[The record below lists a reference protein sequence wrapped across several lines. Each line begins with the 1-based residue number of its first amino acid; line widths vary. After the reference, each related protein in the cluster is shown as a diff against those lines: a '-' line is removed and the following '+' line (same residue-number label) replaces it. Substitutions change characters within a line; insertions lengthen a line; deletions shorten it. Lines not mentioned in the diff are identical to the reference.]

1 MAKPHSQTGHGPLGG
16 TEDESSLAHGE
27 ASRGDAEGDG
37 GTEADWDIPAAPD
50 NSPLSRILGVVLVV
64 VLAGVFSFVAYRKYD
79 EARRNPTAN
88 QTVADNASP
97 SDPNADAGATTPA
110 GERNATGQNGATQT
124 DASKAAAS
132 FAQNRPASADAFGSL
147 DDQAPNRSANGS
159 PNSLQRDRQA
169 PGSAAF
175 AQARTTSNTNPA
187 APRED
192 ANPFGDLGNSPEQPK
207 QQPPTQGE
215 PPQQFAA
222 GTPNNSA
229 AAAGSHIKDDAN
241 GGFPGAGSPNH
252 AIVAGGVPHGAGEH
266 RPAGVTAADAD
277 MQNLFPNEGAPQH
290 DRPTPNPQNL
300 AGRATPLE
308 PAAMNRTAQLQ
319 DLTGQVRP
327 GQIPVAQAQPGQIQP
342 SRTPP
347 TQSEPLDNEALD
359 GSHSPAHAALGERGV
374 AQIQPDSR
382 RPKPDAAMSAIPSA
396 GTAKTGRAEALLA
409 GKEREPSGD
418 DSPFGNSPSPTA
430 APRGVPQSTDRSHS
444 TLSPVQTSST
454 TNISAA
460 GARSPAASTDDPFG
474 GDRSAMNGRFAEK
487 SAPSPSAERGF
498 SQPGR
503 LSSGAGSVTAV
514 GTTNDA
520 ADYYVVQPQDNFWTI
535 SRKKYGTSRFFHALA
550 ELNKERIPD
559 AGRMRPGMKVSTP
572 PAEILEERYSQF
584 LPPGTKVQVA
594 AGYDVFAKVTPT
606 GFQVGPDGTPKY
618 RTGEHDTL
626 SEIAAKHLGR
636 SSRWIQIYE
645 MNRDKLSNPNQL
657 KVGTELVLPVD
668 ASSIGMSSEEDER
681 R

>member
-1 MAKPHSQTGHGPLGG
+1 MAKPYSQTGHGPLGG

-97 SDPNADAGATTPA
+97 SDPNADAGATSPA
-110 GERNATGQNGATQT
+110 GERNAAGQSNASQT

-132 FAQNRPASADAFGSL
+132 FAQNRPASADGFGSL
-147 DDQAPNRSANGS
+147 DDQGPSRSANGA

-169 PGSAAF
+169 PGAAAF
-175 AQARTTSNTNPA
+175 AQARTTANTNPA
-187 APRED
+187 AAREAD
-192 ANPFGDLGNSPEQPK
+192 ANPFGDLGNSPERPN

-215 PPQQFAA
+215 PPQQLAA
-222 GTPNNSA
+222 GTPNTGA
-229 AAAGSHIKDDAN
+229 ATAGLPIKADAN
-241 GGFPGAGSPNH
+241 GGFPGADSPNH
-252 AIVAGGVPHGAGEH
+252 TIVAGGVPHGAGEH
-266 RPAGVTAADAD
+266 RPVPVTAADAD

-300 AGRATPLE
+300 PGRGTPLE
-308 PAAMNRTAQLQ
+308 PAGMNRTAQLQ
-319 DLTGQVRP
+319 DPTAQVRP
-327 GQIPVAQAQPGQIQP
+327 GQIAVAQTQPGQVQP

-347 TQSEPLDNEALD
+347 TQNEPLDNETLD
-359 GSHSPAHAALGERGV
+359 GSHSPAHSALGERGV
-374 AQIQPDSR
+374 AQMQPDSR
-382 RPKPDAAMSAIPSA
+382 GPKSDAAMSAIPSA

-409 GKEREPSGD
+409 GKEREPNGD
-418 DSPFGNSPSPTA
+418 DSPFGNSPLPATSS
-430 APRGVPQSTDRSHS
+430 RGVPQPTDRSHS
-444 TLSPVQTSST
+444 TFSPVQTSST
-454 TNISAA
+454 TNIPGA
-460 GARSPAASTDDPFG
+460 GARSPSASDDPFG
-474 GDRSAMNGRFAEK
+474 GDRSATNGRFAEK
-487 SAPSPSAERGF
+487 SGPSPSAEGGL

-520 ADYYVVQPQDNFWTI
+520 GDYYVVQPQDNFWSI
-535 SRKKYGTSRFFHALA
+535 SRKKYGTSRYFHALA

-572 PAEILEERYSQF
+572 PAEILEERYSQL

-594 AGYDVFAKVTPT
+594 AGDDAFAKVTPT
-606 GFQVGPDGTPKY
+606 GFLVSPDGTPKY

-657 KVGTELVLPVD
+657 KVGTELVLPGD
-668 ASSIGMSSEEDER
+668 ASSVGMSNEEDDR